1 MENIEQRLLAV
12 CNDRDHGSHWIV
24 RAAIS
29 ILYDIATESSSD
41 ESMQRLHMAARK
53 LEQSHPAMA
62 ALVGATRRI
71 LNTPGGLSEKA
82 ASAARLLEEVD
93 HAAEHIAA
101 NARPLLKGTLM
112 THSLSGTILDVL
124 VACRAQIERVIVL
137 EGRPRYEGRNMA
149 QLLVKHGGL
158 AVTLITD
165 AQADIFLPQCQAVV
179 VGADTVLANGDVIN
193 KAGTALVAWAARGHR
208 VPMYVLCE
216 TLKISPRTWS
226 GDLQQLEEKEAE
238 EVMEQPIEG
247 VTTRNFYFD
256 RTVSRLI
263 AAIITERGQMGRR
276 EIKQVVSSYSLLSL

>member
-1 MENIEQRLLAV
+1 MREANVEQGVCNMESIEQRLLTV

-41 ESMQRLHMAARK
+41 ESMQRLQMAARK

-62 ALVGATRRI
+62 ALVGAARRI
-71 LNTPGGLSEKA
+71 LNTPGGLSKKA
-82 ASAARLLEEVD
+82 AEAARLLEEVD

-149 QLLVKHGGL
+149 QLLVKQGGL

-193 KAGTALVAWAARGHR
+193 KAGTALLAWAARGHK
-208 VPMYVLCE
+208 VPFYVLCE
-216 TLKISPRTWS
+216 TLKISSRTWS
-226 GDLQQLEEKEAE
+226 GDLAQLEEKEAG
-238 EVMEQPIEG
+238 EVMEEPIEG

-256 RTVSRLI
+256 LTVSRLI
-263 AAIITERGQMGRR
+263 T
-276 EIKQVVSSYSLLSL
+276 